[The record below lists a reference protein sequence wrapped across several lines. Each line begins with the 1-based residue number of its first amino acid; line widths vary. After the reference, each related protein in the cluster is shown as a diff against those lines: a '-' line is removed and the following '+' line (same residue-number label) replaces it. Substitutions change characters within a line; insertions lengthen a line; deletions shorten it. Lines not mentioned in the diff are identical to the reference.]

1 MKKKQLVYIVI
12 ALILTNCLTI
22 AYFLTELKSEKV
34 MSPLTHEDTKE
45 VVAKIGNDQITRETW
60 LYEIEQAYGKEV
72 LEALINEKVTEKLKE
87 KYDIK
92 VNPIEVERELRM
104 IKMMYAG
111 TINGE
116 VVNEEEWKKQIE
128 NNIVIEEIITKDVA
142 IDEEEMKKYYEDN
155 KVFYDIPDAYHLSH
169 IVVKTLE
176 EAEQVGREL
185 AEGSNYK
192 TLALEWSIDPLTAS
206 LGGDIGF
213 IAEGDSQFPEQYIE
227 TAQQLKPNEWSGP
240 VQTNEGYAI
249 LLLHE
254 HVEGVTYTYDEMKN
268 QIRRQIALK
277 QLDAPM
283 TIQSFWDEIGVEW
296 FYGNANG

>member
-169 IVVKTLE
+169 IVVKSLE

>member
-1 MKKKQLVYIVI
+1 LKKKQLVYIVI

-45 VVAKIGNDQITRETW
+45 IVAKIGNDQITRETW

-116 VVNEEEWKKQIE
+116 VVNEEEWKQQIE

-142 IDEEEMKKYYEDN
+142 IDEEEMKKYYEGN

-249 LLLHE
+249 LFLHE

>member
-1 MKKKQLVYIVI
+1 LKKKQLVYIVI

>member
-1 MKKKQLVYIVI
+1 LKKKQLVYIVI

-169 IVVKTLE
+169 IVVKSLE